1 MAFDDGSEFVL
12 ADWDIEVPEAAA
24 ERGGAGGG
32 QRRATVSVA
41 STLDLYMDE
50 SSDDEEKAEE
60 ATLKPWTITAPARTR
75 SWHRSWVK
83 CARQALAR
91 SWA

>member
-1 MAFDDGSEFVL
+1 M
-12 ADWDIEVPEAAA
+12 
-24 ERGGAGGG
+24 
-32 QRRATVSVA
+32 SVA

-60 ATLKPWTITAPARTR
+60 ATLKPWT